1 MSCKPLTFEERL
13 KIESGCK
20 LNVSVNA
27 IARSLSRTD
36 TCVRQEIKRNG
47 GKEKY
52 SAQEGQLRLDQTL
65 KNKIE
70 KLKAFNKTR
79 PTRVFIKDE
88 DRFEIERLLKE
99 GFSAQAIARQLNK
112 PANTVIREI
121 RVNGGRDLYCAEE
134 SIKTRKK
141 IWDQRTKELSERV
154 PKIITLNE
162 KVEAIGMQLD
172 IILEIVRK
180 LEK

>member
-13 KIESGCK
+13 KIESGCN
-20 LNVSVNA
+20 LNASISA
-27 IARSLSRTD
+27 IARSISRSHD
-36 TCVRQEIKRNG
+36 CVREEIKKNG
-47 GKEKY
+47 GREKY
-52 SAQEGQLRLDQTL
+52 SAQEGQFRLDQNL

-70 KLKAFNKTR
+70 KLKSFAKTR
-79 PTRVFIKDE
+79 PTRVFINDQ

-99 GFSAQAIARQLNK
+99 GLSAQAIARTLNK
-112 PANTVIREI
+112 PSNTVIREI
-121 RVNGGRDLYCAEE
+121 RINGGRDLYSASK
-134 SIKTRKK
+134 SIEIRKK
-141 IWDQRTKELSERV
+141 ILDQKNKELAERV